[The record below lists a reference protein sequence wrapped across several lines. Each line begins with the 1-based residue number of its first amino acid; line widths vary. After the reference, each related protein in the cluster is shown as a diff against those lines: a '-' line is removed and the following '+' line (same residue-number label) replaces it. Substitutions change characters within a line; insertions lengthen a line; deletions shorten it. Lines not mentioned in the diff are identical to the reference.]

1 MNKLIKLKQDLQ
13 KNKED
18 ISRENA
24 IGIAERMIDYAIG
37 VEKAHQLS
45 DELVY
50 ELMMSE
56 KEKLAR
62 IHDIVY
68 SLIFTSV
75 NLTDEQKELIAE
87 IRDLASEED

>member
-37 VEKAHQLS
+37 VEKGHQLS
-45 DELVY
+45 DELVD
-50 ELMMSE
+50 ELMMAE

-62 IHDIVY
+62 IHDIIY
-68 SLIFTSV
+68 NLIFTSV
-75 NLTDEQKELIAE
+75 NLTAKQKEMLAE
-87 IRDLASEED
+87 IRDLSGEE